1 MVNLSLNFL
10 ANIYTYFK
18 TQGLVARKA
27 FGVYMSCRVALF
39 ACKCGCEW
47 VLSLSLADQRASFLK
62 DPCLR
67 ILWRFLSKS
76 PGALLKYWLHRSDPA
91 SVVSRLVHQV
101 GSLKPPSFLTKRL
114 LGTNWVL
121 VLPATECVSSQSWAT
136 RPNLASFRNSVIN
149 QVQV

>member
-18 TQGLVARKA
+18 TQGLVALVEGTQYVVFSPRKA

-39 ACKCGCEW
+39 ACKCGCGW

-76 PGALLKYWLHRSDPA
+76 PGALLEYWLHHSDPA

-101 GSLKPPSFLTKRL
+101 GSFEPPSFLTKRL

-121 VLPATECVSSQSWAT
+121 VFPATECVSCQG
-136 RPNLASFRNSVIN
+136 
-149 QVQV
+149 